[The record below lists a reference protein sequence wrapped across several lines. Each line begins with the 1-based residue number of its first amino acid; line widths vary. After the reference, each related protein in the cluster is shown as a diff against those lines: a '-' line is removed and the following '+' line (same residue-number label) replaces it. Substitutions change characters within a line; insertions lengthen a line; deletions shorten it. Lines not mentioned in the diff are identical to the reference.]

1 MESEAGKSEA
11 GKPPVARLLT
21 AGAKGAERMAQATGV
36 DRALDQAVEEALV
49 RALRSP
55 TIGRAIE
62 RAIEENAATAE
73 LRSDDIAQ
81 AVKRALE
88 STVAEEVWIE
98 VLASEQAQRLVERV
112 ADAPEVR
119 AAIAAQGAGLITDIG
134 HRLTKITEALDD
146 AMERLARPRD
156 PDSETNQAG
165 LATRAAAAA
174 VDIAL
179 LVIAYSLA
187 STVLASVISFAFGSQ
202 LSLAGAIV
210 LGVLAFVIGGAIFA
224 TFWTLAGQTPG
235 MRFLSIRVTQHGAR
249 DLTIGCATRRVFAVV
264 LSLLPLGLGYFVV
277 LRDPQRRAWADR
289 MTGTAVIYDPVQRS
303 APYARSERASGS
315 KA

>member
-1 MESEAGKSEA
+1 MT
-11 GKPPVARLLT
+11 RLLSV
-21 AGAKGAERMAQATGV
+21 GARGAERVAHATGV

-55 TIGRAIE
+55 AIGRAIE
-62 RAIEENAATAE
+62 RAIEDNAATVE

-98 VLASEQAQRLVERV
+98 VLASDQAQRLVERV

-134 HRLTKITEALDD
+134 VRLTKITEALDD
-146 AMERLARPRD
+146 AMERVVRPRD
-156 PDSETNQAG
+156 SDSETNQAG

-174 VDIAL
+174 VDLAL
-179 LVIAYSLA
+179 LSLGYSLA
-187 STVLASVISFAFGSQ
+187 SGALASVISFTFGPQ
-202 LSLAGAIV
+202 LSLAGAAV
-210 LGVLAFVIGGAIFA
+210 LGVLAFAVGAGIFA
-224 TFWTLAGQTPG
+224 AFWTLAGQTPG

-249 DLTIGCATRRVFAVV
+249 HLTLGCAARRVFAV
-264 LSLLPLGLGYFVV
+264 LASLLPLGLGYFAI

-303 APYARSERASGS
+303 APYARVEAEAAR
-315 KA
+315 KT